1 MEKYNTGLVLSGGG
15 TRGIAHIGAL
25 KALEELGI
33 KPDVISG
40 VSAGALVGALYS
52 SGVSPEKIY
61 DLLCKKEFYNCSNL
75 SFGFKG
81 FMEMTGLR
89 KDLKNHCLSTFE
101 SLQIPL
107 FIGATNLNTGQI
119 HYFNSGELLEPLVA
133 SASIPI
139 LYNPVTIDGQSF
151 IDGGIVDNMP
161 VTPLLNNC
169 QNLIGVNVNPVNE
182 TDKVDNIMDIV
193 SRTFQIVSRSNVE
206 GKRLCDVLIEPGE
219 LVDYSFLNNA
229 KAREV
234 FDIGYHTTMDQL
246 RKFKLNRKMDFPRN
260 ILKRL
265 AKAS

>member
-1 MEKYNTGLVLSGGG
+1 MEKYKIGLVLSGGG

-25 KALEELGI
+25 KALEESGI

-52 SGVSPEKIY
+52 SGISPVNIY

-75 SFGFKG
+75 SFGLQG
-81 FMEMTGLR
+81 FMEMAGLR
-89 KDLKNHCLSTFE
+89 KDLKKHCLPTFE
-101 SLQIPL
+101 SLKIPL

-139 LYNPVTIDGQSF
+139 LYNPVKIEGNSF

-161 VTPLLNNC
+161 VTPILNSC
-169 QNLIGVNVNPVNE
+169 HNLIGVNVNPVNSTE
-182 TDKVDNIMDIV
+182 KIGNIMDVI

-206 GKRLCDVLIEPGE
+206 GKRLCDVLIEPKE
-219 LVDYSFLNNA
+219 LVEYSFLNNA
-229 KAREV
+229 KASQVYEL
-234 FDIGYHTTMDQL
+234 GYNTTKVQL
-246 RKFKLNRKMDFPRN
+246 RKLKIDRKKDFPMS
-260 ILKRL
+260 ILRQL